1 MPLRRLPP
9 LLGLLLALAP
19 LPAFAAPEHWK
30 AEIDQLTAND
40 ATQPLAP
47 GGAVFVGSS
56 SIRLWRSLA
65 ADFPGRPVL
74 NRGFGGSQLADS
86 VHYFDRLVAAHRPSI
101 VVLYAGEN
109 DLNDGKTPEQ
119 VAADFAAFRAK
130 IQADLPGARLFYL
143 SIKLSP
149 SREKIWEGARRA
161 NALIAA
167 ACAADPRCTFVD
179 LVTPMTGADG
189 RPRAELFGPDRLHLN
204 ADGYALWTSVL
215 RPLLPPHVQP
225 Y

>member
-1 MPLRRLPP
+1 MSLRRFAP
-9 LLGLLLALAP
+9 LLGLLFALAL
-19 LPAFAAPEHWK
+19 LPASAAPDRWK

-40 ATQPLAP
+40 ATTRLAP

-65 ADFPGRPVL
+65 TDFPGRPVL

-86 VHYFDRLVAAHRPSI
+86 VHYFDRLVAAHRPVI

-130 IQADLPGARLFYL
+130 VQTDLPGARLFYL

-149 SREKIWEGARRA
+149 SREKIWEGAKRA

-167 ACAADPRCTFVD
+167 ACAGDPHCTFVD